1 MGRGLEPVFF
11 QLGTLSHLWTQGWA
25 CWEPESDL
33 GGNPGV
39 WGHAPWKNGHA
50 HDGGHSTMMK
60 AREGP
65 GVWQSRV

>member
-33 GGNPGV
+33 GRTPGCL
-39 WGHAPWKNGHA
+39 GTCSLNGHA
-50 HDGGHSTMMK
+50 HDGGHSMMMK

-65 GVWQSRV
+65 GVWQSGV